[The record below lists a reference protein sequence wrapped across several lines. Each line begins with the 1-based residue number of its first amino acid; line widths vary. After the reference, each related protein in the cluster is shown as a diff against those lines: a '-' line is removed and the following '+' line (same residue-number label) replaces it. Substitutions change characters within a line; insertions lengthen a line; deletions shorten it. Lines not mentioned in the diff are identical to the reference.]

1 MQLGHVRLSG
11 KYFLTSDHF
20 SEDAKIEQ
28 IKAFS
33 LLSFGN
39 TKKQENGGA
48 RSCVHTSSC
57 LTASHLCNIYHKNTS
72 I

>member
-1 MQLGHVRLSG
+1 MQLGHVRLFG

-20 SEDAKIEQ
+20 SEDAQIEQ
-28 IKAFS
+28 IKAFN

-39 TKKQENGGA
+39 TKKQENGG
-48 RSCVHTSSC
+48 CVHTSLC
-57 LTASHLCNIYHKNTS
+57 LAASHLRNIYQKNTF

>member
-28 IKAFS
+28 IKAFN
-33 LLSFGN
+33 LLSFGK

-48 RSCVHTSSC
+48 RACVHTSLC
-57 LTASHLCNIYHKNTS
+57 LAALHLCNIYKKNTF